1 MRPKGKIYPIPK
13 FSTHGEVLIQLPRIE
28 RIAYLLLRGI
38 GIGLVTF
45 AFLEIIFAY
54 KPIIREELGYIFG
67 WNPKIEYYS
76 SDIDAEEIEKTRNEA
91 VDLGVDPAFAIVIPK
106 IGAAANVL
114 ANIDAGNKIEY
125 LDALQKGV
133 AHAKGTYFP
142 GQGKKIYLF
151 SHSTDSP
158 LNIERYNAVFYLLRK
173 LETNDKIIIFFSG
186 KKYIYGVIEKHVV
199 KANDA
204 SWLTTDTQSET
215 LVLQTCDPPGTN
227 WNRLIVIAK
236 PVN

>member
-1 MRPKGKIYPIPK
+1 MKPKGKIYPIPK
-13 FSTHGEVLIQLPRIE
+13 FSTHGEVLIQLSKIKRIT
-28 RIAYLLLRGI
+28 YLLLRGI

-54 KPIIREELGYIFG
+54 QPIIKEELDYIFG
-67 WNPKIEYYS
+67 LNPKIEYYS
-76 SDIDAEEIEKTRNEA
+76 TDVNAEEIEKTRNEA
-91 VDLGVDPAFAIVIPK
+91 VALGVDPAFSIVIPK

-114 ANIDAGNKIEY
+114 ANIDAGNKTEY
-125 LDALQKGV
+125 LDALKKGV

-158 LNIERYNAVFYLLRK
+158 LNIARYNAVFYLLRK
-173 LETNDKIIIFFSG
+173 LETNDRIIIFFSS
-186 KKYIYGVIEKHVV
+186 KKYVYEVIEKHVV
-199 KANDA
+199 KASDA
-204 SWLTTDTQSET
+204 SWLTSDTQGET
-215 LVLQTCDPPGTN
+215 LILQTCDPPGTN

>member
-1 MRPKGKIYPIPK
+1 MKPKGKIYPIPN
-13 FSTHGEVLIQLPRIE
+13 FSTHGEVLIQLPRII
-28 RIAYLLLRGI
+28 RIAYLFLRGT
-38 GIGLVTF
+38 GIVLLTF

-54 KPIIREELGYIFG
+54 KPIIKEELNYIFG
-67 WNPKIEYYS
+67 LNPKIEYYS
-76 SDIDAEEIEKTRNEA
+76 TDINAEEIEKTRSEA
-91 VDLGVDPAFAIVIPK
+91 EDLGVDPAFAIVIPK
-106 IGAAANVL
+106 IGAAENILANV
-114 ANIDAGNKIEY
+114 DAGNKTEY
-125 LDALQKGV
+125 MDALQKGV

-142 GQGKKIYLF
+142 GQGRKIYLF

-158 LNIERYNAVFYLLRK
+158 LNIERYNAVFYLLKK
-173 LETNDKIIIFFSG
+173 LETNDKIIIFFSS
-186 KKYIYGVIEKHVV
+186 KKYVYEVIEKHVV